1 MPISVQ
7 DRIMLQ
13 HAYSVTE
20 QSLRREGYNVRVATD
35 FVEIRDEIECA
46 GKELTPF
53 FWTNYFDFNHRNGF
67 CLVLESN
74 GKGLAYLCTQM
85 IDCGDMNFQQK
96 YVQRLQAIYSHDK
109 DAELDTD
116 WVCTPLQDIK
126 GVVAY
131 SGDAV
136 THRDLRVGGKSLELL
151 GALSRLSLYFTLMH
165 WVDTGWIVGTVRQK
179 DLQRGLGWYY
189 GATRTYPM
197 VEKWNTLP
205 EGRLANYVFCAS
217 SQQDVLWNAKT
228 TIHQSEQRAQIIKT
242 SIGLGGG
249 LAESA

>member
-1 MPISVQ
+1 MSITIQ
-7 DRIMLQ
+7 DRILLQ
-13 HAYSVTE
+13 RAYSVTE
-20 QSLRREGYNVRVATD
+20 QTLNREGFTVRVATD
-35 FVEIRDEIECA
+35 FDEIRDEIEAA
-46 GKELTPF
+46 GKHLTPF

-67 CLVLESN
+67 CLILESK
-74 GKGLAYLCTQM
+74 GKGLAYLCTQL
-85 IDCGDMNFQQK
+85 IDCGDMDFQQK
-96 YVQRLQAIYSHDK
+96 YVQRLQAIYSHDERA
-109 DAELDTD
+109 DLDTD
-116 WVCTPLQDIK
+116 WVCHPMKEITGK
-126 GVVAY
+126 VAY

-136 THRDLRVGGKSLELL
+136 THRDLRIGGKSLEYL

-165 WVDTGWIVGTVRQK
+165 WVETGWIVGTVRQK

-217 SQQDVLWNAKT
+217 NQSDILWNART
-228 TIHQSEQRAQIIKT
+228 TTHQLEQQAQIIKT
-242 SIGLGGG
+242 AIGLASD